1 MGKEGKI
8 LFQFILVLFPVCL
21 VILQLGKD
29 RAVGPVFVPTFM
41 LSTLCCFTLAAL
53 LKRSVCCHFP
63 LLFTMCTT
71 TGLNWDQIPL
81 YWALFE
87 HLQTAIQDWK
97 NLKSLPTWMQS
108 YLLPTNCEF
117 QMMVIWFANTSP
129 LSPKVGRSP
138 FLPPN
143 QPCQYYSVQLL
154 GHDLLQSQ
162 VQESPRRSGLSESYL
177 CQETVEDYLWTW
189 TSDELDVSQQI
200 HWTFWLDHCP
210 VACKKLVI
218 ILSLTQPQEF
228 GVEVIRH
235 VSRGLGDILAV
246 CQGTCRQSRKAEM
259 HTLTQH
265 CCYRRDE
272 TPIAADVTQS
282 SICISLIKKK

>member
-1 MGKEGKI
+1 MLI
-8 LFQFILVLFPVCL
+8 FFPVCL
-21 VILQLGKD
+21 VILQQGKD
-29 RAVGPVFVPTFM
+29 RAVGPVFVPM
-41 LSTLCCFTLAAL
+41 SMSSTCCCFTLTTL
-53 LKRSVCCHFP
+53 LKSSVCCRFP
-63 LLFTMCTT
+63 MLFTMCAT
-71 TGLNWDQIPL
+71 TGLNRHQNPL
-81 YWALFE
+81 NWAPCE

-108 YLLPTNCEF
+108 YLLPTNYEF

-143 QPCQYYSVQLL
+143 QPCQYYSLHIL
-154 GHDLLQSQ
+154 GQDLLQSQ
-162 VQESPRRSGLSESYL
+162 VQECLRRSGVSECYL
-177 CQETVEDYLWTW
+177 RRETVEDYLWTC

-218 ILSLTQPQEF
+218 ILSLSQPREF

-235 VSRGLGDILAV
+235 VSRGFGDILAV

-259 HTLTQH
+259 HTLTQR
-265 CCYRRDE
+265 CCYRLDE
-272 TPIAADVTQS
+272 TPVAAAVTQS
-282 SICISLIKKK
+282 SIYISLIEKK